1 MDIIDKYFEV
11 AGDKLDRQVMKYF
24 GFNKEL
30 EKEAQL
36 RLANKLG
43 HDGIDGII
51 KEKVKGVIRIMS
63 GGYDIRVSINN
74 WDLYQSK
81 TRHLGNDEYWSIDNV
96 IVAVDPK
103 STVELMNNGYEYE
116 LGDLFN
122 YSTFD
127 DIDKINAEYDT
138 EDDPITED
146 DIMEIKYEVQDV
158 IKAWLYD
165 NVYPLTGVEID
176 DIYSDTDTTI
186 VERYDLNEQ
195 MKGFEVKPFALHADI
210 FEKLWEGFEKG
221 KLLRTYISL
230 RAKIPNRQKYVDY
243 FYEFILDNGE
253 ELKGEKD

>member
-1 MDIIDKYFEV
+1 MDLIDKYFELT
-11 AGDKLDRQVMKYF
+11 GNRIDSQIMNYMGFDLEQKLAA
-24 GFNKEL
+24 E
-30 EKEAQL
+30 L
-36 RLANKLG
+36 RLSSTLG
-43 HDGIDGII
+43 VDGIDRIMKDTVKGII
-51 KEKVKGVIRIMS
+51 KISS
-63 GGYDIRVSINN
+63 GGYDLKIKITN
-74 WDLYQSK
+74 WDVDEPYGD
-81 TRHLGNDEYWSIDNV
+81 TRRGDFEIDNV
-96 IVAVDPK
+96 EVLIDPK
-103 STVELMNNGYEYE
+103 STVELMTNGYEYE

-146 DIMEIKYEVQDV
+146 DIIEIQYEVHDV